1 MSDSNVTRVTPP
13 LAGNKRAAATAV
25 PATAAVLEARIAAQ
39 RARLEE
45 TLDAIEDKFNV
56 PARASELAERAK
68 RSYTANPIPWIVGAT
83 AIIISVAGIVAWAL
97 SNDE

>member
-1 MSDSNVTRVTPP
+1 MSDLHPTR
-13 LAGNKRAAATAV
+13 ATAV
-25 PATAAVLEARIAAQ
+25 PAPATVHVPAQVPVTAAVLEARIAAQ

-56 PARASELAERAK
+56 PARAGELAERVK
-68 RSYTANPIPWIVGAT
+68 QSYSANPVPWIVGAT
-83 AIIISVAGIVAWAL
+83 AIAIGIAGIVAWAL

>member
-1 MSDSNVTRVTPP
+1 MSDLHPNSAKAIPAPGTVPTP
-13 LAGNKRAAATAV
+13 A

-56 PARASELAERAK
+56 PARAGELAERVK
-68 RSYTANPIPWIVGAT
+68 QSYTANPVPWIVGAT